1 MFNLLLLTRGKIPDS
16 LSVYREVGYLPIL
29 LKMEFRPLIRA
40 SCVRSTSRVYVRY
53 FVVMQIAM
61 RMWVVTE
68 CPSLLL
74 MLSRSPR
81 NELIL
86 IHGIKSIITLWWCSE
101 GFLII
106 SSRIFPAGWSKV
118 TKFCFLQINTFFMH
132 Q

>member
-1 MFNLLLLTRGKIPDS
+1 MYLGILVLQAKTKRFKLETLLWWMPGIC
-16 LSVYREVGYLPIL
+16 
-29 LKMEFRPLIRA
+29 LIRA

-74 MLSRSPR
+74 MLSRSPQ

-86 IHGIKSIITLWWCSE
+86 IKSIITV
-101 GFLII
+101 F
-106 SSRIFPAGWSKV
+106 
-118 TKFCFLQINTFFMH
+118 
-132 Q
+132 